1 MRSWSIGRRFVKYIV
16 QAYNESIIPVQ
27 EIIAIWH
34 SDSATSLVIE
44 WREGEKK

>member
-1 MRSWSIGRRFVKYIV
+1 V

-34 SDSATSLVIE
+34 SDSATSLVME
-44 WREGEKK
+44 CGRERRNKQRKEETNNEV